1 MAGNRSWFS
10 KHKMTGSTVFSLNLT
25 YLRIPANPNYHMSI
39 KKSQAILKCSSL
51 AFGLRWAQKKRPC
64 FVTFILF
71 YFFFSGRLS
80 VKVFKTLNLTS
91 SPMFSVNLTNRKNP
105 ANLNYRMSIKKSQAI
120 LKRFIVLKFNW
131 RLVYAGLRKQNH
143 VS

>member
-1 MAGNRSWFS
+1 MAGNRSRFS
-10 KHKMTGSTVFSLNLT
+10 KHKMTGTTVISLNLT

-64 FVTFILF
+64 FVTFI
-71 YFFFSGRLS
+71 YYFFSGRLS
-80 VKVFKTLNLTS
+80 VKVFKTLNDKQCYVLTKS
-91 SPMFSVNLTNRKNP
+91 ENRKNP
-105 ANLNYRMSIKKSQAI
+105 ANLNYRMSIKKSQPI

-131 RLVYAGLRKQNH
+131 RLVYAGLRKRNH
-143 VS
+143 VL